1 MCIKK
6 PITSITSIDEL
17 LDDVDI
23 RENIDLI
30 NLKPK
35 DILKLKII
43 YIAQHN
49 SGYIHYKP
57 KLVGLIEKNIDSWN
71 FWDIFLSSE
80 RICYI
85 LTFKRYDVD
94 TEIPL
99 MSKEMYKKLKQIKL
113 EDIELILLK
122 QYIQS
127 VYDIETVDID
137 LLKYHKKIR
146 KIRHQF
152 NHEGYDLPHELY
164 RSMINCTFEQSL
176 KEHYPRLFED

>member
-1 MCIKK
+1 MMLNQ
-6 PITSITSIDEL
+6 ITNIDEL
-17 LDDVDI
+17 QNIDI
-23 RENIDLI
+23 KENIDKI
-30 NLKPK
+30 NLSSK
-35 DILKLKII
+35 DLLKLKIV

-57 KLVGLIEKNIDSWN
+57 KLVGLIEKNIDSWD

-80 RICYI
+80 RICYL
-85 LTFKRYDVD
+85 LTFERYDLD

-99 MSKEMYKKLKQIKL
+99 MSNEMFNELKKIKL

-127 VYDIETVDID
+127 VYQVDTVEID

-164 RSMINCTFEQSL
+164 RGMINCTFEQAL
-176 KEHYPRLFED
+176 REHYPGLFTD